1 MSIEQGR
8 QELDEF
14 GQATIDFYKWI
25 WYGILFCWLLV
36 PLIILFI
43 KAINYYV
50 KMMKAANATQ
60 DPELKKMA
68 NFIIG
73 GIIISVIIGIISA
86 SMVMTI
92 TMGLIPA
99 NLESI
104 SPTEIMGLSTS
115 LQNAMSV
122 DPLLMILPYI
132 GIIPGILSFLG
143 YMAFDN
149 FSQSY
154 ANSLQLVDGAKKL
167 KISAILALVSGI
179 MNVFAIVAFL
189 AGLLSFVGF
198 IFNMMGLSRSGKGLQ
213 EAFGP
218 HGGIGQQGT
227 QYQYQAQGAPIPSA
241 QQPSGEKAQFCP
253 NCGNQNFDNTNFC
266 SKCGSP
272 LS

>member
-1 MSIEQGR
+1 
-8 QELDEF
+8 
-14 GQATIDFYKWI
+14 
-25 WYGILFCWLLV
+25 
-36 PLIILFI
+36 
-43 KAINYYV
+43 
-50 KMMKAANATQ
+50 MMKAANATQ

-73 GIIISVIIGIISA
+73 GIIISVIIGIVTG
-86 SMVMTI
+86 MMGMTI
-92 TMGLIPA
+92 TMGLFPS
-99 NLESI
+99 NLESLSQAELI
-104 SPTEIMGLSTS
+104 ALSTSLPAS
-115 LQNAMSV
+115 LQNAMDN
-122 DPLLMILPYI
+122 DPILIILKYV

-179 MNVFAIVAFL
+179 MNVFAIVVFL
-189 AGLLSFVGF
+189 AGILSFVGF

-213 EAFGP
+213 EAFGT
-218 HGGIGQQGT
+218 HGGIEQQGT
-227 QYQYQAQGAPIPSA
+227 QYQYQTQGAPIPSA

-253 NCGNQNFDNTNFC
+253 NCGNQNFDSTNFC